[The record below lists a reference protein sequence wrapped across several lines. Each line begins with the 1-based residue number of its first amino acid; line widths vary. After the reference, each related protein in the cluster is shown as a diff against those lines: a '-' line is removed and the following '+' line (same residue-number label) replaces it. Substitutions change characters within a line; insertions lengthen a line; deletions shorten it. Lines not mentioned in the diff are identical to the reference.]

1 MKTIQMTLQEPLLN
15 QVNEVIKELGMTR
28 SAFIREALQQALQ
41 RFETAKLERKH
52 RAGYTRYPVQPGE
65 FDVSQSGQSNH
76 GTTHKTW
83 RSPLV
88 YLPPP

>member
-15 QVNEVIKELGMTR
+15 QVNEVIKELGISR
-28 SAFIREALQQALQ
+28 SAFIRQALQQALQ

-65 FDVSQSGQSNH
+65 FDLWEVEQSWH
-76 GTTHKTW
+76 DA
-83 RSPLV
+83 
-88 YLPPP
+88 